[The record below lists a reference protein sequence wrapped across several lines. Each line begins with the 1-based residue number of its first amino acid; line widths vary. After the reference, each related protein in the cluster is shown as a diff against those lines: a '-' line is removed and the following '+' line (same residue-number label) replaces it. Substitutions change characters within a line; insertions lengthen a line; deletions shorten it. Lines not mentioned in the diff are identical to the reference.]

1 MTFFSSSVQ
10 LASFAD
16 VAHYLQHQ
24 PYALPIVILILSL
37 LIGSFL
43 NVVILRYPI
52 MLFRSWLIDS
62 KDLAE
67 DLPKHSALQDLESPY
82 TLSKPASHCP
92 RCHSPVR
99 AWQNIPIISY
109 VLLKGKCSGC
119 AEHGQETKIS
129 IRYPLVELATGLLS
143 LALLIKF
150 PFSIQLAAMLVFTW
164 SLVAMSMID
173 IDHQILPDTMTLSLM
188 WLGLLLNIDNTF
200 IDLQSAVIGAM
211 AGYLSL
217 WSVFWL
223 FKFATGKDGMGFGD
237 FKLLAALGAWFGWQF
252 LPMIILLSSLVGSV
266 VGIAGILIMGRDK
279 NIHIPFGPYLAAA
292 GWIAAMWGHEIMEWY
307 LPSAQQF

>member
-1 MTFFSSSVQ
+1 MIFSSMSAQ

-24 PYALPIVILILSL
+24 PYALSVVVLILSL

-62 KDLAE
+62 KDLRE
-67 DLPKHSALQDLESPY
+67 NLPEHSALNDLDSAY

-92 RCHSPVR
+92 RCQSPVK
-99 AWQNIPIISY
+99 AWQNIPILSY
-109 VLLKGKCSGC
+109 LLLKGKCSGC
-119 AEHGQETKIS
+119 AEHGKETKIS

-164 SLVAMSMID
+164 YLVAMSMID
-173 IDHQILPDTMTLSLM
+173 IDHQILPDTMTLLLM
-188 WLGLLLNIDNTF
+188 WLGLLLNIDHTF
-200 IDLQSAVIGAM
+200 VDLQSAVIGAM

-217 WSVFWL
+217 WSVYWL
-223 FKFATGKDGMGFGD
+223 FKLATGKDGMGFGD

-252 LPMIILLSSLVGSV
+252 LPMIILLSSLVGAV
-266 VGIAGILIMGRDK
+266 VGIAGIMILGRDK
-279 NIHIPFGPYLAAA
+279 NIPIPFGPYLAAA
-292 GWIAAMWGHEIMEWY
+292 GWIAAMWGNEIMDWY
-307 LPSAQQF
+307 LPSLQA

>member
-1 MTFFSSSVQ
+1 MTFLLNSVQ

-16 VAHYLQHQ
+16 VAYYLQHQ
-24 PYALPIVILILSL
+24 PYALPVIVLILSL

-62 KDLAE
+62 KDLRE
-67 DLPKHSALQDLESPY
+67 NLPEHDALKNLDSPY

-92 RCHSPVR
+92 RCHSPVK

-109 VLLKGKCSGC
+109 LLLKGKCSGC
-119 AEHGQETKIS
+119 AEHGTETKIS

-143 LALLIKF
+143 LALLVKF
-150 PFSIQLAAMLVFTW
+150 PLSIQLAAMLVFTW
-164 SLVAMSMID
+164 SIVAMSMID
-173 IDHQILPDTMTLSLM
+173 IDHQILPDAMTLSLM
-188 WLGLLLNIDNTF
+188 WLGLILNINGTF
-200 IDLQSAVIGAM
+200 VDLESAVIGAM

-223 FKFATGKDGMGFGD
+223 FKLATGKDGMGYGD

-252 LPMIILLSSLVGSV
+252 LPMIILLSSLVGAV
-266 VGIAGILIMGRDK
+266 VGIAGILIMGRDT
-279 NIHIPFGPYLAAA
+279 NIPIPFGPYLAAA
-292 GWIAAMWGHEIMEWY
+292 GWIAAMWGTEIMDWY
-307 LPSAQQF
+307 LPTL